1 MQDHLITGIQAI
13 EAILAPAL
21 GISATALLL
30 LSLQNRYSSIINRI
44 RLLNEERRRYSHK
57 LVEKSSLDYDENVRH
72 ISVLNQ
78 IQKMLERCRDVRNA
92 ILFIQGSILLF
103 VFTSVLIAF
112 DLFVKWTWLPYLP
125 MLVFVS
131 GMVLVLIG
139 ILFSARDVFNSYRI
153 TEIEVKADE

>member
-1 MQDHLITGIQAI
+1 MEENLITGIQAI

-30 LSLQNRYSSIINRI
+30 LSLQNRYSLIINRI

-103 VFTSVLIAF
+103 VLTSVFIALN
-112 DLFVKWTWLPYLP
+112 LFISTSWINYLP
-125 MLVFVS
+125 LLTFVT
-131 GMVLVLIG
+131 GMVMVLGG
-139 ILFSARDVFNSYRI
+139 ILFSARDVLNSYRI

>member
-30 LSLQNRYSSIINRI
+30 LSLQNRYSLIINRI

-92 ILFIQGSILLF
+92 ILCIQGSILLF
-103 VFTSVLIAF
+103 VITSVLIAIN
-112 DLFVKWTWLPYLP
+112 LFVSSAWFKYLP
-125 MLVFVS
+125 VLIFAAGML
-131 GMVLVLIG
+131 MVLIG
-139 ILFSARDVFNSYRI
+139 ILFSARDVLNSYRI

>member
-1 MQDHLITGIQAI
+1 MEENLITGIQAI

-30 LSLQNRYSSIINRI
+30 LSLQNRYSLIINRI

-78 IQKMLERCRDVRNA
+78 IQKMLERCREVRNA
-92 ILFIQGSILLF
+92 ILCIQGSILLF
-103 VFTSVLIAF
+103 VITSVLIAF
-112 DLFVKWTWLPYLP
+112 NLFVSSAWFRYLP
-125 MLVFVS
+125 VLVFVT
-131 GMVLVLIG
+131 GMVMVLAG
-139 ILFSARDVFNSYRI
+139 ILFSARDVLNSYRI

>member
-1 MQDHLITGIQAI
+1 MQENLITGIQAI

-30 LSLQNRYSSIINRI
+30 LSLQNRYSLIINRI

-92 ILFIQGSILLF
+92 ILCIQGSILLF
-103 VFTSVLIAF
+103 VITSVLIAIN
-112 DLFVKWTWLPYLP
+112 LFVSSAWFKYLP
-125 MLVFVS
+125 VLIFVT
-131 GMVLVLIG
+131 GMVMVLVG
-139 ILFSARDVFNSYRI
+139 ILFSARDVLNSYRI

>member
-92 ILFIQGSILLF
+92 ILCIQGSILLF

-112 DLFVKWTWLPYLP
+112 NLFVSWSWLPYLP

-131 GMVLVLIG
+131 GMVMVLAG
-139 ILFSARDVFNSYRI
+139 VLFSARDVLNSYRI

>member
-44 RLLNEERRRYSHK
+44 RLLNEERRRYQHK
-57 LVEKSSLDYDENVRH
+57 LVEKNELEYDENLRH
-72 ISVLNQ
+72 INVLNQ
-78 IQKMLERCRDVRNA
+78 LQKMLGRCKDVRNA

-131 GMVLVLIG
+131 GMVMVLVG

>member
-1 MQDHLITGIQAI
+1 MEENLITGIQAI

-30 LSLQNRYSSIINRI
+30 LSLQNRYSLIINRI
-44 RLLNEERRRYSHK
+44 RLLNEERRRFSHK

-92 ILFIQGSILLF
+92 ILCIQGSILLF

-112 DLFVKWTWLPYLP
+112 NLFVSWSWLPYLP

-131 GMVLVLIG
+131 GMVMVLAG
-139 ILFSARDVFNSYRI
+139 VLFSARDVLNSYRI

>member
-30 LSLQNRYSSIINRI
+30 LSLQNRYSLIINRI

-92 ILFIQGSILLF
+92 ILCIQGSILLF

-112 DLFVKWTWLPYLP
+112 NLFVSWSWLPYLP

-131 GMVLVLIG
+131 GMVMVLAG
-139 ILFSARDVFNSYRI
+139 VLFSARDVLNSYRI